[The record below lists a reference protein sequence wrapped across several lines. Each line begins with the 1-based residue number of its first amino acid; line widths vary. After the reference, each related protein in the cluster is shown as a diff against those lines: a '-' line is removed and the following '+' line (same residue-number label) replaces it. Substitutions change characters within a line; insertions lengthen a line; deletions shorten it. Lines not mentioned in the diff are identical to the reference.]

1 MSECKVYLGNL
12 SYDTGERDI
21 EKFLKGYGRIRNIS
35 VKEGFGF
42 AEFED
47 RRDAEDVVKDLDGK
61 DLDGRRI
68 RVEHTRGSGGGGG
81 RDGGG
86 RRDFGGGGDR
96 DRGGFGG
103 RRPPGARTGYR
114 VCVENLSSSTSWQD
128 LKDFMRQAGE
138 VNYTNTHQNRSGE
151 GVAEFGSRGD
161 MEYALDKLDGSELG
175 GRRIRIFEEGK
186 GGGGGG
192 GGSRGR
198 SRSRSRSRSSPRRG
212 SRRSRTRSRSRSKSR
227 DRSRRSGDKDRS
239 RSRSRSGARRSRSR
253 SRS

>member
-35 VKEGFGF
+35 LKEGFGF

-68 RVEHTRGSGGGGG
+68 RVEHTRGSGGG
-81 RDGGG
+81 
-86 RRDFGGGGDR
+86 RRDFDR
-96 DRGGFGG
+96 DRGFGGGG

-114 VCVENLSSSTSWQD
+114 VIVENLSSSTSWQD

-161 MEYALDKLDGSELG
+161 MEYALDKLDGAELG

-192 GGSRGR
+192 GGRGR
-198 SRSRSRSRSSPRRG
+198 SRSRSRSRSSPRR

-227 DRSRRSGDKDRS
+227 DRSRRSADKDRS

-253 SRS
+253 SRSRS